1 VSAPIRSRPACGGLS
16 PGVAVRVKPPGAL
29 MHLKSYCVDGRTL
42 RSGAANFSWSGEDAQ
57 DNDLVIV
64 RSPGACAASRRN
76 SRATGRRR
84 RRETQ
89 KGPAVPRGSGGALTE
104 TSMR

>member
-1 VSAPIRSRPACGGLS
+1 
-16 PGVAVRVKPPGAL
+16 